1 LPFGRPGY
9 RSGNIITTEGVQ
21 PVSAPLPPLP
31 PAFAVSD
38 NDVLPGGRNMVDV
51 LTEDHHQISALCDRL
66 RESLPDPAAAGALA
80 DVLVAMLSRHL
91 SVEEQYLYPTARRML
106 PAGAHLADQELA
118 EDTAMLHTLKQ
129 LHSTAPDDPAYADTV
144 DTVTRQVRRH
154 ALRASHEVLPRLR
167 EMCSDN
173 ELIRLGNRVE
183 IAHEAAPTR
192 PHPATPV
199 TPPVNKVLDPAVGV
213 VDKVRDVLAG
223 RTTWPEDL

>member
-1 LPFGRPGY
+1 
-9 RSGNIITTEGVQ
+9 
-21 PVSAPLPPLP
+21 VSVPLPPLP

-38 NDVLPGGRNMVDV
+38 NDVLPGGRNMVDILV
-51 LTEDHHQISALCDRL
+51 DDHHQISVLCDRL
-66 RESLPDPAAAGALA
+66 RESLPDSGATRSLA

-91 SVEEQYLYPTARRML
+91 SAEEQYLYPTARAVLRD
-106 PAGAHLADQELA
+106 GAHLADQELA
-118 EDTAMLHTLKQ
+118 EDREILRTLKQ
-129 LHSTAPDDPAYADTV
+129 LHSTAPDEPAYVGIV
-144 DTVTRQVRRH
+144 DTVTRQLRH
-154 ALRASHEVLPRLR
+154 HAQRASHEVFPRLR

-192 PHPATPV
+192 PHPATPA
-199 TPPVNKVLDPAVGV
+199 TPPANKVLDPAVGV

>member
-1 LPFGRPGY
+1 
-9 RSGNIITTEGVQ
+9 
-21 PVSAPLPPLP
+21 
-31 PAFAVSD
+31 
-38 NDVLPGGRNMVDV
+38 MVDV
-51 LTEDHHQISALCDRL
+51 LVDDHYQVSTLCDRL
-66 RESLPDPAAAGALA
+66 RESLPDSAATRSLA
-80 DVLVAMLSRHL
+80 DVLVATLSRHL
-91 SVEEQYLYPTARRML
+91 SVEEQYLYPTARAVLRD
-106 PAGAHLADQELA
+106 GAHLADQELA
-118 EDTAMLHTLKQ
+118 EDMGMLRTLKQ
-129 LHSTAPDDPAYADTV
+129 LHSMAPDEPGYVGIV
-144 DTVTRQVRRH
+144 DTLTRQVRRH
-154 ALRASHEVLPRLR
+154 TLRASREVFPQLR